1 MRRAQSLLFSGR
13 LAKLPNYPSLL
24 TLVGEAEAG
33 HWLYLHKGLF
43 CGANSLGE
51 SADAGSFFLG
61 RHFLT
66 AKLFLSLSVSLPG
79 GLSIKPDPGLLMHS
93 KLTTA

>member
-66 AKLFLSLSVSLPG
+66 AKLFLSLCLTAWGSV
-79 GLSIKPDPGLLMHS
+79 H
-93 KLTTA
+93 